1 MDAKP
6 AGYSDKLFDVRGRV
20 AIVTGSTKGLGK
32 SMASALYCSGA
43 TVVINGRDDKRTKD
57 AALAIEQEARDMGL
71 RDTGILVPIAGDV
84 SVEATAKGLVEETVK
99 KCGSLDIVVNN
110 AGLNADEEPAEEC
123 SLDTWH
129 WVQKLNVDGPFQL
142 TQAALPHLK
151 NSKHGR
157 VVMVGSIASHAGMPE
172 NYPYAASKGAVMQ
185 MTRTLG
191 AELAA
196 QGITVNAIS
205 PGVFL

>member
-1 MDAKP
+1 
-6 AGYSDKLFDVRGRV
+6 
-20 AIVTGSTKGLGK
+20 
-32 SMASALYCSGA
+32 
-43 TVVINGRDDKRTKD
+43 
-57 AALAIEQEARDMGL
+57 MGL

-205 PGVFL
+205 PGIFVTDMNAKFTVSEEANQAALKRIPMGRMGRPSELCGVTLLLCNDAGSYITGQSFIVDGGYTCQ